1 MKEFDAV
8 YGEYRELVRR
18 FLLRLCCDDM
28 LADELT
34 QETFYRAMR
43 AWGRFRGESSPA
55 TWLCAIARNLYRD
68 TLKLPREA
76 PLDEALETVRAP
88 DVAEA
93 LVASDR
99 MMKAQRLLH
108 RLPEPYREVF
118 TLCTFCELSHA
129 QIGELF
135 EKTESWAR
143 VTYFRARQ
151 MLQKAIRE
159 AEKDEG

>member
-1 MKEFDAV
+1 
-8 YGEYRELVRR
+8 
-18 FLLRLCCDDM
+18 M

-34 QETFYRAMR
+34 QETFYRAMC
-43 AWGRFRGESSPA
+43 AWGRFRGGSSPA
-55 TWLCAIARNLYRD
+55 TWLCTIARNLYRD

-76 PLDEALETVRAP
+76 PLDEALETARAP
-88 DVAEA
+88 DVAEE

-99 MMKAQRLLH
+99 MMTAQHMLH

-118 TLCTFCELSHA
+118 TLRTFCELSHA

-135 EKTESWAR
+135 EKTESWTC